1 MKTRVSLKYFVTDC
15 RFRGIK
21 NREKLAREYLIISLL
36 RSERSAL
43 QNNFT
48 NNNNNNNN
56 NNDDDDGDDDTY
68 DGKIRGKIRDIKIIF
83 NRLGNIA
90 TNRNRK
96 KITKELYEIGNK
108 QNFSDKKKE
117 KIHDHLVEL
126 VNTLNKSEKHQY
138 HGRDDLDYY
147 GINDIENSFDVD
159 VDDDYYKP
167 KLIKSFFKNNYKY
180 YESRGDKDK
189 KLSVN

>member
-1 MKTRVSLKYFVTDC
+1 MKTRVRLKYFVTDC

-83 NRLGNIA
+83 N
-90 TNRNRK
+90 
-96 KITKELYEIGNK
+96 
-108 QNFSDKKKE
+108 
-117 KIHDHLVEL
+117 
-126 VNTLNKSEKHQY
+126 
-138 HGRDDLDYY
+138 
-147 GINDIENSFDVD
+147 
-159 VDDDYYKP
+159 
-167 KLIKSFFKNNYKY
+167 
-180 YESRGDKDK
+180 
-189 KLSVN
+189 